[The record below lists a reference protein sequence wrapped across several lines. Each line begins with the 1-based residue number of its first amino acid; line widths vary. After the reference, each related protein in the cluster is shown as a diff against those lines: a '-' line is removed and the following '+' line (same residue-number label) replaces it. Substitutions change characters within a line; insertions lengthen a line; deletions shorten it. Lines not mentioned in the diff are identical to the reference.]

1 MAVWRLAATVW
12 VASDLLVSPPFAP
25 SPYPPQPFWNQIPV
39 TALEAA
45 SLRYRGSKPD
55 KGASRLTGR
64 NFLRP
69 HHTAWMC
76 HDSRPTPPANLAT
89 ISQTNSVNIRLYL
102 LTNRRCLFNDSS
114 SRQYHKFP
122 HGVLSCSGTEDE
134 DTFALPLYLSLELC
148 YVLPLCYPCCFLFYR
163 VAFFVLAFAVTW
175 ISKRSDLCLFLSTS
189 AWGSMKGGGLRDR
202 DCRVP
207 KRIRRQVELLR
218 RWRWRWLVFILPSL
232 LPGPIDDL
240 VIRVLMGRKGG
251 DV

>member
-1 MAVWRLAATVW
+1 
-12 VASDLLVSPPFAP
+12 
-25 SPYPPQPFWNQIPV
+25 
-39 TALEAA
+39 
-45 SLRYRGSKPD
+45 
-55 KGASRLTGR
+55 
-64 NFLRP
+64 
-69 HHTAWMC
+69 MC
-76 HDSRPTPPANLAT
+76 HDSRPTPLANPAP
-89 ISQTNSVNIRLYL
+89 ISQPNSVNIRPYL
-102 LTNRRCLFNDSS
+102 LTNRRCFSNDSS

-148 YVLPLCYPCCFLFYR
+148 YVLPLCYPCCFLFY
-163 VAFFVLAFAVTW
+163 ALLFLFCFAVTW
-175 ISKRSDLCLFLSTS
+175 ISKRSNLCLFLSTS
-189 AWGSMKGGGLRDR
+189 ARGSMKGGGLRAR

-218 RWRWRWLVFILPSL
+218 WWWWWLVFILPSL